1 MRKITLKNYKPTTPS
16 LRGRVIPNL
25 NYLDNL
31 LPEKNLKTKVKKH
44 SGRNYTGSIT
54 CRHKGGRHKR
64 SLRFIDLNTY
74 QKPKY
79 LLSNEYDPN
88 RSNHISRC
96 FDSNFKSFYILSS
109 DNLQK
114 RIISQPIRLPLKD
127 IIPGTTIY
135 NIKNLCRSAGSYATL
150 LNIDNN
156 IATIRLPSKQRYTL
170 SAHEFAS
177 IGKSANKNHKLRKQ
191 GKAGANR

>member
-1 MRKITLKNYKPTTPS
+1 MRKITLKNYKPTPPS

-74 QKPKY
+74 AFIQ
-79 LLSNEYDPN
+79 
-88 RSNHISRC
+88 I
-96 FDSNFKSFYILSS
+96 
-109 DNLQK
+109 
-114 RIISQPIRLPLKD
+114 
-127 IIPGTTIY
+127 
-135 NIKNLCRSAGSYATL
+135 
-150 LNIDNN
+150 
-156 IATIRLPSKQRYTL
+156 
-170 SAHEFAS
+170 
-177 IGKSANKNHKLRKQ
+177 
-191 GKAGANR
+191 